1 MRAHPADD
9 QLERQ
14 MQQIAQWL
22 TESDRVLIGAGAGL
36 SAAAGIDYTDQV
48 GFAERY
54 PALVKRG
61 LRAAY
66 QMIGYSELPEAAFWG
81 YWADHVN
88 EVRFSDRRS
97 TVYEE
102 LFELVRAKH
111 WFVLTSNVDALFARN
126 GFDPDNV
133 CAIQGDFAFLQCLV
147 PCTTSVWDSAPSVRA
162 LVGAIDPATQEVRDS
177 ALIPRCPHC
186 GGTVFFNVRGGSW
199 FVEEHLRGYF
209 ERLRAWVKESSAERL
224 LVLDIGS
231 GFNTPSVVRWP
242 MERVADA
249 FPTSRFV
256 RINLHDAEIP
266 GGLANRGTSVGMN
279 ARDAIRA
286 LFLAAAR

>member
-9 QLERQ
+9 RPERQ

-54 PALVKRG
+54 PSLVKRG

-97 TVYEE
+97 TVNEE
-102 LFELVRAKH
+102 LFELVRAKN

-126 GFDPDNV
+126 GFDPHNV

-147 PCTTSVWDSAPSVRA
+147 PCTTTVWDSAPSVRA

-186 GGTVFFNVRGGSW
+186 GGTVFFNVRGGGW
-199 FVEEHLRGYF
+199 FVEDHLRADF
-209 ERLRAWVKESSAERL
+209 DRLRTWVKEGSAERL

-266 GGLANRGTSVGMN
+266 DGLANRGMSVQTN
-279 ARDAIRA
+279 AREAIRA